1 MRISWRGVEV
11 SRSYTAR
18 TVTRA
23 DPVSLLQYAQQQLG
37 RREVAKRLRVSEELI
52 ESWVATPTDMPN
64 RKRLALADLVHGLT
78 DPGHRK

>member
-1 MRISWRGVEV
+1 MRNSARAAEA
-11 SRSYTAR
+11 SRSYTSR

-37 RREVAKRLRVSEELI
+37 RREVAKRLRVSEEVV
-52 ESWVATPTDMPN
+52 ESWVATPTEMPN